1 MHSGSAVPAPA
12 PLPSC
17 PVERKKSSPERF
29 IVIQS
34 SAEWDLAVSL
44 GWAAAQSITHSV
56 GKDLDAAANLQWN
69 QSQKCCDC
77 AEQVNVRA

>member
-1 MHSGSAVPAPA
+1 MHSGSAVPAPV

-29 IVIQS
+29 VVIQS
-34 SAEWDLAVSL
+34 SSEWDLAAGL
-44 GWAAAQSITHSV
+44 GRAAAQSITV
-56 GKDLDAAANLQWN
+56 LQERTWMLLQNFQQN

-77 AEQVNVRA
+77 AEQVNVLA